1 MQKELSQYGYNHEAA
16 ADQVWA
22 SWGFLHV
29 WSQDYKYKF
38 FRLVQSE
45 KFHIYLS

>member
-1 MQKELSQYGYNHEAA
+1 MEMQKELSQYGYNHEAA

-29 WSQDYKYKF
+29 
-38 FRLVQSE
+38 
-45 KFHIYLS
+45 